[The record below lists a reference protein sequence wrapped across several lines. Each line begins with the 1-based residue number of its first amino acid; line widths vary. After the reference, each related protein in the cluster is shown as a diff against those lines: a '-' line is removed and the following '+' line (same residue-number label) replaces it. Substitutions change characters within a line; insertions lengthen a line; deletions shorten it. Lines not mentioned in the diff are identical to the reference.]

1 MLHHAKTRTYL
12 TRRRAEQ
19 KNLAAASTLAVLAE
33 GIYLDPQ
40 DGAILEGPAALAM
53 AQRELAKL

>member
-33 GIYLDPQ
+33 GTTSIRKMGHKSWPT
-40 DGAILEGPAALAM
+40 IS
-53 AQRELAKL
+53 RHSRSS